1 MRDERFLSYIQK
13 DKRSSILEYVAAE
26 SKMSSRGKRT
36 SERIVFFRIGMISLD
51 KVFASLLDVT
61 RRVAGYLYYN
71 PVQNKIYL
79 PMI

>member
-1 MRDERFLSYIQK
+1 MRDERFLSFFQK

-26 SKMSSRGKRT
+26 RKMSSKGKRT
-36 SERIVFFRIGMISLD
+36 SERIVFFRIGMVSLD
-51 KVFASLLDVT
+51 KIFASLLDVV
-61 RRVAGYLYYN
+61 RRVAGYLYYK